1 MARILFLIVFVVAVN
16 GYRHN
21 PKFPKFE
28 DKKVACTSASD
39 KLRHELIEKSR
50 CGEPKEVFQELKPP
64 NSFTQINPSW
74 VWVKRCVGLC
84 DLGEPGSQCVPLKT
98 RIEAI
103 PVKIFDLSTRKDA
116 CTTIN
121 VEIHES
127 CGCCSS
133 SSSDCG
139 APRVFDPRKC
149 SCHCPNKEERRN
161 CLKKPNLRWNR
172 SKCTCEQKLKRS
184 RW

>member
-1 MARILFLIVFVVAVN
+1 MARILFLIVFAVAVN
-16 GYRHN
+16 GFRQN
-21 PKFPKFE
+21 PKFPKFD
-28 DKKVACTSASD
+28 DKKVGCTSASD

-84 DLGEPGSQCVPLKT
+84 DLEGPGSQCVPVKT

-103 PVKIFDLSTRKDA
+103 PVRIFDLSTSKDT
-116 CTTIN
+116 CTTIK
-121 VEIHES
+121 VEVHES

-139 APRVFDPRKC
+139 APKVFDPRKC

-161 CLKKPNLRWNR
+161 CLKKVRR
-172 SKCTCEQKLKRS
+172 MMDVCDH
-184 RW
+184 